1 MVEEA
6 LVKDVLSQ
14 EMILAGKT
22 FTLLLEQSELPV
34 KASLW
39 LYLTDKNLWRLII
52 SSESVESKGPK
63 YVYRKIQ
70 SLLKD
75 SENKLGGLTLNDVSV
90 VGPRSPLAVA
100 LGRFLRMDEVGGVR
114 MSRNVINGHYVED
127 AYVYKLSAG

>member
-1 MVEEA
+1 
-6 LVKDVLSQ
+6 
-14 EMILAGKT
+14 MILAGKT
-22 FTLLLEQSELPV
+22 FTLLLEQSELSV

-75 SENKLGGLTLNDVSV
+75 SESKLGGLTLNDVSV